1 MSLGRLILRERDSLC
16 FLPLGPEPRGCV
28 AVGDG
33 GVDLQRMLSLLMP
46 LSLVRLSLLLL
57 FPRTLCS

>member
-1 MSLGRLILRERDSLC
+1 MPLGRLILWERVSLC
-16 FLPLGPEPRGCV
+16 FLPLVPEPCGRV

-33 GVDLQRMLSLLMP
+33 GVDLQRMLSLLMS